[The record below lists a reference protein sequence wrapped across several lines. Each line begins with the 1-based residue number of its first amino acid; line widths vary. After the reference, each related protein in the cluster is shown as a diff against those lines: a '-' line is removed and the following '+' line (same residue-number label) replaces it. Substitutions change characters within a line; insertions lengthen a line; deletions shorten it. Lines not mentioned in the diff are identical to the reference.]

1 MLRLILLLIV
11 LIIIFFIIY
20 QNQRKVENFKI
31 EKSFYNQS
39 YYPNMQ
45 LPAQV
50 IGCGARNTPC
60 MGGTQIPIA
69 NPMPPIDISEK
80 NIAPTTVKLN
90 LPPNRNK
97 IIQVGVLYKIFG
109 NFNTYIPLYYD
120 QENDLYFG
128 ILKNQKILISKEN
141 LGVNDEIII
150 NNQKYRVTIYEND
163 VPEFS
168 YYH

>member
-1 MLRLILLLIV
+1 MLHLILLLII
-11 LIIIFFIIY
+11 LIIIFFILY

-39 YYPNMQ
+39 HYPNMK
-45 LPAQV
+45 LPSQV

-120 QENDLYFG
+120 LENDLYFG
-128 ILKNQKILISKEN
+128 MLKNQKVLISKEN

-163 VPEFS
+163 IPEFS